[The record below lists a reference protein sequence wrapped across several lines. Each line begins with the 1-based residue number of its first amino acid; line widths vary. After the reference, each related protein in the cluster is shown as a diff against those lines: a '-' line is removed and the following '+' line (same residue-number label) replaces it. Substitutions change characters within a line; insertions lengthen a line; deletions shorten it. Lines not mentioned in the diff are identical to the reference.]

1 MTNMKLIV
9 VINHRVQIWEAPAWF
24 DQKLRQEF
32 PQWEIIR
39 FSTNTGNP
47 EEFKDADVIF
57 SSSLTPEQFGSANHL
72 QWIHSP
78 SAAIHQFLFPEL
90 VRSHVTLT
98 NGRYVHGLV
107 VAEHV
112 IALIFAL
119 AKNLPR
125 SMRLQTQHAWGQAE
139 MAPEGFR
146 PREIAGATLG
156 LVGLGSIGANV
167 AKHAAAL
174 GMRVIATRE
183 NPAKPK
189 PEGAEQVFPASELS
203 RLLRESDYVVLTVP
217 VTASTEKLI
226 NEQRLKEMNRQACLI
241 NVGRGTLIDEVALAQ
256 ALKNKTIAFAA
267 LDVFEKE
274 PLPESSPLWDLENAL
289 ITPHIAGFSDK
300 VWERQYAFF
309 TENLRRF
316 IDRQP
321 LSAIV
326 DKQKGY

>member
-1 MTNMKLIV
+1 MKLIV
-9 VINHRVQIWEAPAWF
+9 VINHRVQMWEAPVWF
-24 DQKLRQEF
+24 DQRMRQDF
-32 PQWEIIR
+32 PQVEIVR
-39 FSTNTGNP
+39 FLTRQDDP
-47 EEFKDADVIF
+47 AEFKDANVIF
-57 SSSLTPEQFGSANHL
+57 SSSLTVEQFTSAKKL
-72 QWIHSP
+72 RWVHSP

-90 VRSHVTLT
+90 IRSNVTLT
-98 NGRYVHGLV
+98 NGRYVHGGV

-125 SMRLQTQHAWGQAE
+125 SMRLQAQHVWGQAE
-139 MAPEGFR
+139 MAEEGSR

-156 LVGLGSIGANV
+156 LVGLGSIGGDV

-183 NPAKPK
+183 NLTKPK
-189 PEGAEQVFPASELS
+189 PEGVEQVFPANELS
-203 RLLRESDYVVLTVP
+203 KLLHESDYVVLTAP
-217 VTASTEKLI
+217 VTNSTEKLI
-226 NEQRLKEMNRQACLI
+226 NEQRLKEMKPKACLI
-241 NVGRGTLIDEVALAQ
+241 NVGRGALVDEAALAQ
-256 ALKNKTIAFAA
+256 ALKNKTIAAAA

-289 ITPHIAGFSDK
+289 ITPHIAGFTDK

-309 TENLRRF
+309 TENLKRF
-316 IDRQP
+316 LNGQP
-321 LSAIV
+321 LSAVV

>member
-1 MTNMKLIV
+1 MKLIV
-9 VINHRVQIWEAPAWF
+9 VINHRVQMWESPAWF
-24 DQKLRQEF
+24 DQKMRQAF
-32 PQWEIIR
+32 PQIEIVR
-39 FSTNTGNP
+39 FSTKDGNLK
-47 EEFKDADVIF
+47 EFKDADIIF
-57 SSSLTPEQFGSANHL
+57 SSSLSSEQFAAAPQL
-72 QWIHSP
+72 RWIHSP

-98 NGRYVHGLV
+98 NGRYVHGSV

-125 SMRLQTQHAWGQAE
+125 SVRLQAQHSWGQTE
-139 MAPEGFR
+139 MAEEGAR
-146 PREIAGATLG
+146 PREIVGTTLG
-156 LVGLGSIGANV
+156 LVGLGSIGGDV
-167 AKHAAAL
+167 AKHAAVL

-183 NPAKPK
+183 NPNKPK
-189 PEGAEQVFPASELS
+189 PESVERVFAANELS
-203 RLLRESDYVVLTVP
+203 KLLSQSDYVVLTAP

-226 NEQRLKEMNRQACLI
+226 NAERLKEMKPKACLI
-241 NVGRGTLIDEVALAQ
+241 NVGRGALVDQAALTQ
-256 ALKNKTIAFAA
+256 ALQNKRIAAAA

-289 ITPHIAGFSDK
+289 ITPHIAGFTDK

-309 TENLRRF
+309 TDNLKRF
-316 IDRQP
+316 FNGQP
-321 LSAIV
+321 LSAVV